1 MTATMKIYY
10 ISGRISGDEHNA
22 KELFRKAKEFLQ
34 QLGYGVVN
42 PFDNGLHSDSSW
54 ERHLA
59 VDIINMLECDGLMQ
73 LEGWQQSRGARL
85 EHEIASI
92 KGMEIRSIKDLG
104 FYDNYHR

>member
-42 PFDNGLHSDSSW
+42 PFDNGLHSDSNW

-59 VDIINMLECDGLMQ
+59 VDIIDFAPELLDAIEN
-73 LEGWQQSRGARL
+73 RL
-85 EHEIASI
+85 
-92 KGMEIRSIKDLG
+92 LV
-104 FYDNYHR
+104 HRCEPLLPSFAGSATAKAALPD